1 MPIVKPWELWCS
13 VIVFALTF
21 VANCHSAPD
30 ATASGSPPGEINT
43 MEVAQLIR
51 GYAQANRFNGT
62 IRIEDD
68 GKSLFNGSFGVADR
82 AFNIPCTDDTRYKI
96 ASITKA
102 FTAVLA
108 LQLAQE
114 MKIDL
119 DRPIKQYHYCPAKC
133 RRESIG

>member
-21 VANCHSAPD
+21 VANFHSAPA

-43 MEVAQLIR
+43 TEFAQFIR
-51 GYAQANRFNGT
+51 DYAQAHHFNGS
-62 IRIEDD
+62 IRIEED